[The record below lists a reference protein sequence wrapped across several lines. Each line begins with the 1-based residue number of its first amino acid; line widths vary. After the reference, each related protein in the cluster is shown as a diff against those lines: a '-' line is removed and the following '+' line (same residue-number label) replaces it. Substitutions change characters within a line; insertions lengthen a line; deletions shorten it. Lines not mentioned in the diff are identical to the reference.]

1 MNSVRTI
8 ICCTALVWSLSRGQ
22 EFRIVHPPTRLPLPF
37 ASSARISPTGDRI
50 SFTGKGFNKLYIAD
64 VEGRHVQ
71 ELCSHD
77 AVGWGHQWSPDGKFI
92 AVRANQNEAPTK
104 RVRLELLDVENG
116 TEIAVTDFL
125 PSRSRL
131 SLPSWKDTNLLAYS
145 SRSGLELKKI
155 EWKDSALTLT
165 NIPRQDVALARWS
178 TDALE
183 IIEGAKVQR
192 VRPFRQ
198 ARQVL
203 NAVWTSDRRFSAVE
217 FSGRPSLYVVS
228 ADGKT
233 TTLIDAKGESPC
245 WLDDHTIVYM
255 VTEDDGYRILS
266 GNIWVSDR
274 EGKVKK
280 NLTEGLGEV
289 ALFPSAAKNGTVV
302 FTTESGAVYTITI
315 SRR

>member
-1 MNSVRTI
+1 MKLAHTM
-8 ICCTALVWSLSRGQ
+8 ICCTALLWSLSWGQ
-22 EFRIVHPPTRLPLPF
+22 GFRIVHPPTKLPLPY

-50 SFTGKGFNKLYIAD
+50 SFTGQGFNKLYIAD

-92 AVRANQNEAPTK
+92 AVRANHVQDKTK

-116 TEIAVTDFL
+116 TEIALTDFL
-125 PSRSRL
+125 PSSSRL
-131 SLPSWKDTNLLAYS
+131 SRPSWEDKNLLVYS
-145 SRSGLELKKI
+145 SRTGLQLKRI
-155 EWKDSALTLT
+155 EWEDSALTLK
-165 NIPRQDVALARWS
+165 NVPRQDAALARWS
-178 TDALE
+178 SDALE
-183 IIEGAKVQR
+183 IIEGPKVRR

-198 ARQVL
+198 TRQVL
-203 NAVWTSDRRFSAVE
+203 NAVWTSDHHFSAVE

-233 TTLIDAKGESPC
+233 TTLIDAKGESPS

-302 FTTESGAVYTITI
+302 FTTESGAVYKMTI
-315 SRR
+315 SRE